1 MNNSAGAIEVVVH
14 YPLTPNGWK
23 ELIQRAAQVSFCHT
37 GDTMEKFVWNV
48 IYHDSNGQK
57 ITTFNVFDHCGFNDD
72 VKKFLRQCKDK
83 TSFAEE
89 VKRSLKYYFW
99 SKCEWEIIIGPWSG
113 GRNTEEIKVDVCWQ
127 VLNNWDHFI
136 DYLWSKKRSRAQ

>member
-1 MNNSAGAIEVVVH
+1 
-14 YPLTPNGWK
+14 
-23 ELIQRAAQVSFCHT
+23 
-37 GDTMEKFVWNV
+37 MEKFVWNV

-57 ITTFNVFDHCGFNDD
+57 ITTFNVFDHCGFNDE
-72 VKKFLRQCKDK
+72 VKKSLRQCKDK

-113 GRNTEEIKVDVCWQ
+113 GRNTEEIKVDACWQ